1 MLPPKLI
8 SVSFLIYCFVL
19 AQKWGTRIAMG
30 QSRVLFQRNGS
41 ERRLSMLIRGITIL
55 GRCYTIYGL
64 MRFDNLIA
72 ETHVS
77 VVGP

>member
-1 MLPPKLI
+1 
-8 SVSFLIYCFVL
+8 
-19 AQKWGTRIAMG
+19 MG